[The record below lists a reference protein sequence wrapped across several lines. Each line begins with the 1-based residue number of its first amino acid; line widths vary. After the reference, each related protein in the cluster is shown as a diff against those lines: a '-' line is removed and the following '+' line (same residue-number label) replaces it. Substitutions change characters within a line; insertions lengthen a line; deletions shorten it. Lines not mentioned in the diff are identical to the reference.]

1 MRGQMQENRVTFIK
15 NVKDRL
21 NKVGA
26 GFCAMK
32 WLHQTLYLHTGDNHS
47 CYHPRPHHIGLD
59 EIAAD
64 PSALHNTKW
73 KKEQRKT
80 MLEGG
85 RPNECQYCWNIEDL
99 PGDHIS
105 DRMIHSSSDFS
116 EPLIEK
122 LAELPW
128 DAPINPR
135 YLEVSFGNAC
145 NYRCGYCAPQ
155 ASTMWTEEIKKHGNY
170 DLTYNQYGIEFMNNG
185 SYYGPKDENPYIE
198 AFWKWWPS
206 LKNDLHTLR
215 ITGGEPLMNPGA
227 MQFFDLL
234 ETEPSPHLEI
244 TLNSNLGV
252 TFDRVDRL
260 IKRVTSLVKQ
270 KKIRKF
276 GFFTSI
282 DSWGEQAEYMRTGLK
297 CDHWERNMIEVIKA
311 GATVNLMCT
320 YNVLC
325 VTNFQQLLEKVIE
338 WREKFGFESVSFDT
352 PYLKE
357 PPHWM
362 INILTDDFITHQE
375 RQLQFIVDNK
385 KWFTDVEY
393 EKMLRVTDYMKAKTI
408 PEEKIRAGRRD
419 FYSFFTENDKRLG
432 TDLLKTFPEYK
443 EFYELCKQTYENYD
457 KRK

>member
-1 MRGQMQENRVTFIK
+1 MRGKMQENRVTFIK
-15 NVKDRL
+15 NVRDRL
-21 NKVGA
+21 NKVGP

-80 MLEGG
+80 MIEGG
-85 RPNECQYCWNIEDL
+85 RPDECQYCWNIEDL
-99 PGDHIS
+99 PGEHIS

-128 DAPINPR
+128 DAPVNPR

-145 NYRCGYCAPQ
+145 NYRCGYCCPQ

-170 DLTYNQYGIEFMNNG
+170 DLTYNQYGIEFMTNG
-185 SYYGPKDENPYIE
+185 TYYGPKDENPYIE

-234 ETEPSPHLEI
+234 ETETSPHLEI

-276 GFFTSI
+276 SFFTSI

-338 WREKFGFESVSFDT
+338 WREKFGFQSVSFDT

-362 INILTDDFITHQE
+362 INILTDDFIEHQE

-393 EKMLRVTDYMKAKTI
+393 EKMLRVTDYMKEN
-408 PEEKIRAGRRD
+408 PVSEEKIRAGRRD

-432 TDLLKTFPEYK
+432 TDLLKTFPEYT
-443 EFYELCKQTYENYD
+443 EFYELCKKVYSEY
-457 KRK
+457 

>member
-1 MRGQMQENRVTFIK
+1 MQENRVTFIK
-15 NVKDRL
+15 NVRDRL
-21 NKVGA
+21 NKVGP

-80 MLEGG
+80 MIEGG
-85 RPNECQYCWNIEDL
+85 RPDECQYCWNIEDL
-99 PGDHIS
+99 PGEHIS

-128 DAPINPR
+128 DAPVNPR

-145 NYRCGYCAPQ
+145 NYRCGYCCPQ

-170 DLTYNQYGIEFMNNG
+170 DLTYNQYGIEFMTNG
-185 SYYGPKDENPYIE
+185 TYYGPKDENPYIE

-234 ETEPSPHLEI
+234 ETETSPHLEI

-276 GFFTSI
+276 SFFTSI

-338 WREKFGFESVSFDT
+338 WREKFGFQSVSFDT

-362 INILTDDFITHQE
+362 INILTDDFIEHQE

-393 EKMLRVTDYMKAKTI
+393 EKMLRVTDYMKEN
-408 PEEKIRAGRRD
+408 PVSEEKIRAGRRD

-432 TDLLKTFPEYK
+432 TDLLKTFPEYT
-443 EFYELCKQTYENYD
+443 EFYELCKKVYSEY
-457 KRK
+457 

>member
-1 MRGQMQENRVTFIK
+1 MESRVQFIK
-15 NVKDRL
+15 NVRDRL
-21 NKVGA
+21 NAVGP

-47 CYHPRPHHIGLD
+47 CYHPRPHHIPLD

-73 KKEQRKT
+73 KMQQRKQ
-80 MLEGG
+80 MLEGK
-85 RPNECQYCWNIEDL
+85 RPEECYYCWNIEDL
-99 PGDHIS
+99 EGDHIS

-116 EPLIEK
+116 EPLIEQ

-135 YLEVSFGNAC
+135 YLEVSFGNGC
-145 NYRCGYCAPQ
+145 NYRCGYCSPQ
-155 ASTMWTEEIKKHGNY
+155 ASTMWMEEIKKHGNY
-170 DLTYNQYGIEFMNNG
+170 DLTYNQYGIEFLKNG
-185 SYYGPKDENPYIE
+185 TYYGPKDENPYIE

-206 LKNDLHTLR
+206 LRNDLHTLR

-234 ETEPSPHLEI
+234 ENEPAPHLEI

-252 TFDRVDRL
+252 TFEKVDRL
-260 IKRVTSLVKQ
+260 IARVTSLVKQ

-276 GFFTSI
+276 GFFTSN
-282 DSWGEQAEYMRTGLK
+282 DSWGAEAEYMRTGLK

-325 VTNFQQLLEKVIE
+325 VTNFQKLLHKVIE
-338 WREKFGFESVSFDT
+338 WREKFGFQSVAFDT

-362 INILTDDFITHQE
+362 INILPKEFIQYQE
-375 RQLQFIVDNK
+375 NTLQFILDNK

-393 EKMLRVTDYMKAKTI
+393 EKMLRVTDYMKNHVI
-408 PEEKIRAGRRD
+408 PEEKIQQGRRD
-419 FYSFFTENDKRLG
+419 FYSFFAENDRRLG
-432 TDLLKTFPEYK
+432 TNLLELFPEYT
-443 EFYELCKQTYENYD
+443 EFYYQCKEEYD
-457 KRK
+457 NFRKY